1 MVKLD
6 HAKASEFGL
15 DATEVGK
22 VIEMAIMGKSTS
34 NSYTIGDNDYDIIL
48 QLEQSQRTNI
58 NDVMNLRI
66 SSSAGQFIRLGGY
79 RRCALRQRSYTH

>member
-1 MVKLD
+1 
-6 HAKASEFGL
+6 
-15 DATEVGK
+15 
-22 VIEMAIMGKSTS
+22 MAIMGKSTS
-34 NSYTIGDNDYDIIL
+34 NSYTIGDNDYDIIC